1 MVTSLITLYI
11 ILVCLL
17 LLCLWKII
25 SMRQAAEDLRREFA
39 ERLREDT
46 NVGIDIS
53 CSDKKIRALAA
64 DIDRQLK
71 LLRKEHIR
79 FIRGDREVK
88 EAITNISH
96 DLRTPLTAI
105 CGYMDLLSQE
115 DLPELSLKYLR
126 IIENRIQTMKDL
138 TEELFRYSII
148 LSDNPYN
155 IRENVCLNSALEECI
170 AAYYGAFKA
179 SGIEPDIQLPL
190 APVCRKLNPQA
201 LSRILSNILSNAIK
215 YSSGVFFL
223 SLSPDGTI
231 RFKNPSDTLDKIQT
245 AHLFDRFYTVDNRK
259 NATGL
264 GLAIARMLTEDM
276 DGKIEADYENNT
288 LIITLWFPSE
298 D

>member
-1 MVTSLITLYI
+1 
-11 ILVCLL
+11 
-17 LLCLWKII
+17 
-25 SMRQAAEDLRREFA
+25 
-39 ERLREDT
+39 
-46 NVGIDIS
+46 
-53 CSDKKIRALAA
+53 
-64 DIDRQLK
+64 
-71 LLRKEHIR
+71 
-79 FIRGDREVK
+79 
-88 EAITNISH
+88 
-96 DLRTPLTAI
+96 
-105 CGYMDLLSQE
+105 MDLLSQE

-201 LSRILSNILSNAIK
+201 LSRILPTSSATPSNTAAA
-215 YSSGVFFL
+215 FFF
-223 SLSPDGTI
+223 SLCPRMEPSVLKTQ
-231 RFKNPSDTLDKIQT
+231 SDTLDKIQT

-288 LIITLWFPSE
+288 LIITLVFLRE